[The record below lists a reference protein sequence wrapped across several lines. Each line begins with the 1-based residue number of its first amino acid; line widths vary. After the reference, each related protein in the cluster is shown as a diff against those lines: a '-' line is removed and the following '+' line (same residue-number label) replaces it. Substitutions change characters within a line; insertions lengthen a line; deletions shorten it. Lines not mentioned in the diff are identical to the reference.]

1 MMILSIES
9 SCDDSSIAIT
19 EIDTKK
25 VLFHKKISQELDHS
39 KYGGVVPELAARLH
53 AKALPDILEKTKE
66 FFPYLK
72 AIAVT
77 NEPGLTVTLVE
88 GVMMAQA
95 LSISL
100 KLPIIAVN
108 HLYGHIYSL
117 FIKKDTLFPQTVLL
131 VSGGHTMVID
141 AKGFDEFEV
150 IAKSMDDSF
159 GESFDKVS
167 KMLGLGYPG
176 GPVVEKMATKG
187 DEYKYDFTVPLINSS
202 KIAFSYSGLKNQVRL
217 AIANLGDD
225 KSEQDIADICASF
238 QRVAV
243 EHLLHK
249 LKKIF
254 KTKEI
259 RDFSIVGGASANLY
273 LRSKIEGLCEKFGSN
288 LHLAELEFCSDNAV
302 MIGRYALDAYH
313 KKQFTSY
320 NKISSNPKVFKT
332 P

>member
-1 MMILSIES
+1 MILSIES

-19 EIDTKK
+19 KIETKE

-53 AKALPDILEKTKE
+53 AKALPDILDQAKE

-77 NEPGLTVTLVE
+77 NEPGLSVTLVE
-88 GVMMAQA
+88 GVMMAKA
-95 LSISL
+95 LSLSL
-100 KLPIIAVN
+100 NLPIIAVN

-117 FIKKDTLFPQTVLL
+117 FIEKEAFFPQTILL

-141 AKGFDEFEV
+141 ALGFDEFDV

-159 GESFDKVS
+159 GESFDKVA
-167 KMLGLGYPG
+167 KMLDLGYPG
-176 GPVVEKMATKG
+176 GPIVEKMAKDG
-187 DEYKYDFTVPLINSS
+187 DENRFDFTIPLINSP
-202 KIAFSYSGLKNQVRL
+202 KLAFSYSGLKNQVRL
-217 AIANLGDD
+217 AIADFGKDISYQD
-225 KSEQDIADICASF
+225 KCDICASF

-254 KTKEI
+254 KRGGIK
-259 RDFSIVGGASANLY
+259 DFSIVGGASANLY
-273 LRSKIEGLCEKFGSN
+273 LRRKVQKLCDEFGAT
-288 LHLAELEFCSDNAV
+288 LHLAKLEYCSDNAV
-302 MIGRYALDAYH
+302 MIGRYGIEAYH
-313 KKQFTSY
+313 KREFTPY
-320 NKISSNPKVFKT
+320 DKIDSNPKVFRN
-332 P
+332 